1 MKKNK
6 DVLVVVDM
14 QNDFIDGS
22 LGTKEAQ
29 SIVEIIIDRI
39 HQSLSDSDV
48 IFVTQDTHLKD
59 VDDEVDYLNT
69 EEGKNLPVE
78 HCIWS
83 THGWEINESIYKV
96 LIEAEMT
103 HKFVHFLNKDTFG
116 SRTLAMWL
124 RTLECDYNFN
134 IQNITIV
141 GLCTDICVIAN
152 AIIAKTFLPNAHIIV
167 DASCCAGITPE
178 SHDLALDAMRKLQV
192 EIINQ
197 GKEPWRT

>member
-103 HKFVHFLNKDTFG
+103 HKFVHFLHKDTFG

-124 RTLECDYNFN
+124 RALECDYNFN
-134 IQNITIV
+134 IQNIT
-141 GLCTDICVIAN
+141 GTICPAV
-152 AIIAKTFLPNAHIIV
+152 
-167 DASCCAGITPE
+167 
-178 SHDLALDAMRKLQV
+178 
-192 EIINQ
+192 
-197 GKEPWRT
+197 